1 MIVSQA
7 SKPREVTAAEQ
18 AAGSVADELVISTIT
33 EYNLAVAMIS
43 RAVRQLLPAYDGY
56 ECKEPEA
63 AKFTLAF
70 RQVFGLS
77 SEDWD
82 GRKGETQ
89 SCGSR
94 ALGFRQLQS
103 AGRCC

>member
-1 MIVSQA
+1 MHAQPDSPCHCRLQA

-33 EYNLAVAMIS
+33 EYNLAVAMVS
-43 RAVRQLLPAYDGY
+43 RAVRLLLPAYDGY

-70 RQVFGLS
+70 RCA
-77 SEDWD
+77 
-82 GRKGETQ
+82 
-89 SCGSR
+89 SCVGHH
-94 ALGFRQLQS
+94 L
-103 AGRCC
+103 

>member
-1 MIVSQA
+1 M
-7 SKPREVTAAEQ
+7 TAAEQ

-33 EYNLAVAMIS
+33 EFNLAVAMVS

-70 RQVFGLS
+70 RSFLVSF
-77 SEDWD
+77 
-82 GRKGETQ
+82 
-89 SCGSR
+89 
-94 ALGFRQLQS
+94 
-103 AGRCC
+103 